1 MCCCPS
7 SKSFAHAEAGARL
20 RRRQKAA
27 CCMRSRLSVHFIAVL
42 VLGSHAA
49 AVDWTDPPDPLI
61 LPVPQGLQIAFVPV
75 FIGAE
80 DKTLGTAAFTRGLV
94 GSVPEEFPTET
105 RIAGSFRSGKAHGSD
120 WFYYM
125 ATTETTAAV
134 YNAVLWACNQPT
146 KDFDGAEDLPA
157 VGLTWLEVQNFIH
170 LYNGWLA
177 REAGDLLPRD
187 GERLKAFLRLP
198 SEAEWEFA
206 ARGGRK
212 VDAKRLVQKTP
223 YGDDPL
229 EEYEWF
235 GGAASSHN
243 KLQRVGQLKANPL
256 GLHDMLGN
264 AAEMTSSPYELF
276 EGSGLVGGIVK
287 RGGNYRTRG
296 GDLRS
301 SMRGEFSQYDTDGRG
316 EGARDLAFRLVLAG
330 PVFSDIER
338 AQELANLNPAKH
350 LSRPAK
356 PNSPGAPKPASPS
369 PGKNPTGSGQIA
381 PAQKSDHASQLAAA
395 TTASLSKL
403 PALISAKKWHDAAE
417 VCLNLKR
424 EPSGRYAGLAELG
437 QQLSDTLRAN
447 FDNNLWARRA
457 DKEVRRLL
465 RNAEVLSQ
473 PNLLNPDDTSP
484 QRRAQNYRDQAEA
497 IRNEI
502 KQAQTKT
509 AERIATISSGISE
522 EFARLREA
530 ERLAASEREYIA
542 DVHSDETGK
551 TLAMRQ
557 PLANNSPPA
566 KGEISPPFGL
576 SWGDND
582 GSLKRIFGN
591 SAAWNNAA
599 RFDEGPSHVWRLT
612 DLEVQ
617 GLVLATFSFTGRG
630 LHAVELEYQRP
641 DWSEERVAS
650 WVRSVKLGADR
661 EYGQALA
668 LPPTAEPDGHSSVEN
683 WQWMR
688 NKSSFR
694 LVRSVSPESGRSIN
708 RVILSYA
715 RIPDK
720 AGSFFEDTI
729 P

>member
-1 MCCCPS
+1 
-7 SKSFAHAEAGARL
+7 
-20 RRRQKAA
+20 
-27 CCMRSRLSVHFIAVL
+27 MRSRLSVHFIAVL